1 MTLVSGWCITDDHE
15 ICPHVYAMV
24 ACTCDCHEENDE
36 AVHGQVE
43 VVEEASGLDHEVETT
58 EGIEDDTQ

>member
-1 MTLVSGWCITDDHE
+1 
-15 ICPHVYAMV
+15 MV

-43 VVEEASGLDHEVETT
+43 VVEEAASVDPEVEATQ
-58 EGIEDDTQ
+58 GIEDDTQ